1 MNSLAIKWYFSVTNL
16 ISVRDSLTVIKNLYL
31 CTKFI
36 KHQNYFSS
44 EEIRLFFRTLA
55 GVYMYFWI
63 CRCPSMQQ
71 SGLSLLLFFA
81 CFFTTSF
88 HSFSTA
94 TFASGINIAW
104 SERSFTHTLGFPRQA
119 SRRDRCPELS
129 EPYVTL
135 GSLIRTY
142 YYCVHS
148 FYLCVHP
155 RLVEQ
160 NNIPSLYFFLPRFTL
175 ESISYSPGCRVTRRI
190 VCHRYAV
197 SRDET
202 TCARF
207 HLKNKK
213 TKWRPFFR
221 SFHRSEFVYQVV
233 MLHRIP
239 SFYCN
244 INTNEFCFRH
254 FGSCYFGTTVSRTH
268 VREHC
273 LLHGIAASRFLILVS
288 FFLKLLSQILVNA
301 SVHIWSGRDDFLIN
315 LPPGWLYPFRGVSLH
330 NVNLIKSSP
339 WPWQISLLCAIS
351 RSA

>member
-1 MNSLAIKWYFSVTNL
+1 MILLGYESYIRA
-16 ISVRDSLTVIKNLYL
+16 R
-31 CTKFI
+31 FI
-36 KHQNYFSS
+36 NGNKK
-44 EEIRLFFRTLA
+44 
-55 GVYMYFWI
+55 
-63 CRCPSMQQ
+63 
-71 SGLSLLLFFA
+71 SLLMYKIHQTPKIFLKWGIHIVLSNTHRSVHVFLNLQMSINATKWTFLVVVFA
-81 CFFTTSF
+81 CLFTTSF

-94 TFASGINIAW
+94 SFASGINIAW

-135 GSLIRTY
+135 GSLICTY
-142 YYCVHS
+142 YYCVHP

-190 VCHRYAV
+190 LSHRYAV

-202 TCARF
+202 TCAKF
-207 HLKNKK
+207 HLKNKI

-221 SFHRSEFVYQVV
+221 SFHRSEFVYYDV

-301 SVHIWSGRDDFLIN
+301 SVHIWSGRDVVWNF
-315 LPPGWLYPFRGVSLH
+315 SL
-330 NVNLIKSSP
+330 
-339 WPWQISLLCAIS
+339 ISLRVGYTLSEEFHSIM
-351 RSA
+351 